1 MPPKASDFVA
11 GVIAIALICS
21 MLFFLW
27 RGMEELT
34 SAAPPV
40 ISPAV
45 FVSQPQPKPKPKP
58 IASLPEIAPLIM
70 PPLAQENHTEQ
81 YTEALESA
89 ITAPNP
95 VAVEQ
100 QRRRFRQPVIA
111 LVIDDCGL
119 GLHGTHAAI
128 ALPPEVT
135 LAFLPYGRRAR
146 ALSKTAGARGHDVI
160 LHMPMQPMGDEDPG
174 PAPLTMNLSPDQ
186 VRQRVQEAF
195 AAVPSAIGLN
205 NHMGSRFTA
214 DAVALRPVMQEIKSR
229 RLFFLDSVTSPRS
242 AGSVAA
248 RQAGVP
254 ALARDVFLD
263 NVISPQSIEVQLA
276 LTESV
281 ARRNGS
287 AIAIGH
293 PHPATLHALGKWLPT
308 LERRGFRLVRL
319 KELLAP

>member
-1 MPPKASDFVA
+1 MPPKVPDFLA
-11 GVIAIALICS
+11 GVIAIALLCS
-21 MLFFLW
+21 MLFFFW

-34 SAAPPV
+34 AAAPPLMT
-40 ISPAV
+40 PAV
-45 FVSQPQPKPKPKP
+45 FVSRPQPKP
-58 IASLPEIAPLIM
+58 IASLPEIAPLIL
-70 PPLAQENHTEQ
+70 PPLAQENHAEN
-81 YTEALESA
+81 YSEALETGR
-89 ITAPNP
+89 TAPNP

-100 QRRRFRQPVIA
+100 SRRRFRQPVIA

-119 GLHGTHAAI
+119 GQHGTQAAI

-146 ALSKTAGARGHDVI
+146 ALSKTAAARGHDVI

-174 PAPLTMNLSPDQ
+174 PEPLTLSLSPDQ
-186 VRQRVQEAF
+186 VRQRVQAAF
-195 AAVPSAIGLN
+195 AAIPNAIGLN

-242 AGSVAA
+242 AGSIVA

-254 ALARDVFLD
+254 ALTRDVFLD
-263 NVISPQSIEVQLA
+263 DVIAPHLIEVQLA
-276 LTESV
+276 LSESL
-281 ARRNGS
+281 ARRHGS

-293 PHPATLHALGKWLPT
+293 PHPATLQALVKWLPT
-308 LERRGFRLVRL
+308 LERRGFKLVRL
-319 KELLAP
+319 KELLRP